1 MRGMTA
7 RKQPTAVFHFTHIDH
22 LATVIREN
30 LLCDAAVQGSAL
42 LSTEI
47 GNVGIKG
54 QRRGRSIK
62 VGPNGT
68 VADYVPFYFAPRSPM
83 MYAIARGAVPTFQE
97 GTKRLVY
104 LVTSLERLHQLGHRI
119 VLTDR
124 NAALKLAEHQIFE
137 PDDLVDDGFIDW
149 PLMDEKFW
157 TNTPENPDRKERR
170 MAEALVY
177 QRVNWEAIE
186 EIVVHNGAIKEEATA
201 ILEEC
206 GVRLQVNVRPAWY
219 F

>member
-1 MRGMTA
+1 MTA
-7 RKQPTAVFHFTHIDH
+7 RKQPTEVFHFTHIDH

-30 LLCDAAVQGSAL
+30 LLCDATVQKSNL
-42 LSTEI
+42 LSNEV
-47 GNVGIKG
+47 GNTAIKE
-54 QRRGRSIK
+54 RRRRRSIK
-62 VGPNGT
+62 VDPGGVVT
-68 VADYVPFYFAPRSPM
+68 DYVPFYFAPRSPM
-83 MYAIARGAVPTFQE
+83 MYAIAGGTVPTFQE
-97 GTKRLVY
+97 GTKQLVY
-104 LVTSLERLHQLGHRI
+104 LITSLERLHQLGHQI

-124 NAALKLAEHQIFE
+124 NAALNYAEHQVFDPE
-137 PDDLVDDGFIDW
+137 DLVDDGFIDW